1 MITPRVK
8 LETQSFTYVSRNTGK
23 EELVNLNENQLNALR
38 EFYVERFVDNMDTR
52 DLVQYVTDDMI
63 GYMESLPDNEVID
76 ECINYWDDMFD
87 EIVEEIKEIEG
98 CEFLK
103 TLDDKKEEYLESLSE
118 GKDVREQLLEE
129 GFVPHDTDD
138 YGSKVDALVDSMSVT
153 EEEESTTHRR
163 RDLDSL

>member
-8 LETQSFTYVSRNTGK
+8 LGTQSFTYVSRNTGK

-38 EFYVERFVDNMDTR
+38 EFYVERFVDNMETE
-52 DLVQYVTDDMI
+52 DLVQYVTDDMFQ
-63 GYMESLPDNEVID
+63 YMESLPDNEVID
-76 ECINYWDDMFD
+76 ECLNYWDDMFD
-87 EIVEEIKEIEG
+87 EIIEEVKEFEQ
-98 CEFLK
+98 CDFKK
-103 TLDDKKEEYLESLSE
+103 TLADKKDDYLDSLSE

-153 EEEESTTHRR
+153 DNKESTVHRR
-163 RDLDSL
+163 KDLDSL